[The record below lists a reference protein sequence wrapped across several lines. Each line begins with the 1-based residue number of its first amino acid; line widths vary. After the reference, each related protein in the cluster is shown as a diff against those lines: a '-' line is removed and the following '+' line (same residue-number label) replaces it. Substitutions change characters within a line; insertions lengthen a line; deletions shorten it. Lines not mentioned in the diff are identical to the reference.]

1 LSPAAPAMRLKKKH
15 LLQMLAL
22 AGASILLGLVRN
34 FIAAPP
40 LPLFRQ
46 MPPAAGAAP
55 LAGFAEAD
63 ADMVRQFCADP
74 QVALLDA
81 RTTENF
87 ELGHI
92 PGAVSLP
99 VSRFAE
105 FFPGRLERL
114 RSARMLVVYCSG
126 RTCSDSRELAA
137 LLFQKGFKSLFLY
150 RGGMEDWLEKGNAVQ
165 K

>member
-1 LSPAAPAMRLKKKH
+1 MRLKKRH
-15 LLQMLAL
+15 VLQMLAL
-22 AGASILLGLVRN
+22 VGASVLIGLGRN
-34 FIAAPP
+34 FIATPP
-40 LPLFRQ
+40 LPLFRKP
-46 MPPAAGAAP
+46 PPASAALP

-63 ADMVRQFCADP
+63 ADLVRQFSADP
-74 QVALLDA
+74 GVALLDA
-81 RTTENF
+81 RTPENF
-87 ELGHI
+87 ERGHI

-126 RTCSDSRELAA
+126 PACSDSRELAER
-137 LLFQKGFKSLFLY
+137 LYQKGFRSLFLY

-165 K
+165 R